1 MRIFTVVATALVLA
15 GAPHTGLATKPFAL
29 AQGAHGPTGA
39 PPADATTPEEKMRRR
54 FPQPV
59 RVGAL
64 IGARVLDEGDVTL
77 GRVREVVR
85 SPDGKILLI
94 VTYGGWFGWSTR
106 TVAIPV
112 ETVALI
118 GKNIAALDISPKEIS
133 NLPVWSGTTSQP
145 IGPDEIIRLAISR
158 R

>member
-1 MRIFTVVATALVLA
+1 MRIFTVAATALVLA
-15 GAPHTGLATKPFAL
+15 GAPNTELGTKSFAL

-39 PPADATTPEEKMRRR
+39 PPADATTQEEKMRRR
-54 FPQPV
+54 LPQPV

-85 SPDGKILLI
+85 SADGKIRLI
-94 VTYGGWFGWSTR
+94 VAYGGWFGWGARS
-106 TVAIPV
+106 VAIPV

-118 GKNIAALDISPKEIS
+118 GKNIAAVDISPKEIS
-133 NLPVWSGTTSQP
+133 NLPVWSDAASQP